1 MNEPINERLAKAMA
15 RLEETRNAVKSAE
28 DRLRSVTATA
38 RSGDRSVEI
47 TVNAQGHLAEVRFLD
62 GKYRTLGAAQLAAS
76 VVEASR
82 RAQADMAQKVLDE
95 FRPLSETQGE
105 RPHVEGSGVDWDD
118 IFGPL
123 LHTVERGRNV
133 RPGVSDR
140 LRDEITEDESPREP
154 GR

>member
-1 MNEPINERLAKAMA
+1 MNEPIEERLAKAMA
-15 RLEETRNAVKSAE
+15 RLEETRNAVKGAE
-28 DRLRSVTATA
+28 ERLRRATATA

-47 TVNAQGHLAEVRFLD
+47 TVDAQGHLAEVRFLD

-76 VVEASR
+76 VVEAAR
-82 RAQADMAQKVLDE
+82 RAQADMAQTVLDE
-95 FRPLSETQGE
+95 FQPLSETQGE
-105 RPHVEGSGVDWDD
+105 RPHVEASGVDWDD

-123 LHTVERGRNV
+123 LHTVERGRDA
-133 RPGVSDR
+133 RPGASDR